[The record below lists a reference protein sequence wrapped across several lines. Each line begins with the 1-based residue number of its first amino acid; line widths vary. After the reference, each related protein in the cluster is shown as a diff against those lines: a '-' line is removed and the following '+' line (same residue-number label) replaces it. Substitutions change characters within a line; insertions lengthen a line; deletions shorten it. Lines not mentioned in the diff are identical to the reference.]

1 MPKHTQRQD
10 RRLFLKSASS
20 SLLLPALPSL
30 GGLLSSAAHASRAA
44 VGDKTPPQRLCFI
57 FFGMGVSLPPED
69 HVAHKDWHWFPHELG
84 QNYKLTKTL
93 ESLAPYREQMSI
105 LSGLSHPRT
114 RTMYSHS
121 TGAYFL
127 SGADPE
133 NPAGNSISADQV
145 YAAHAGAH
153 TRYPYMMMSSEGGIG
168 DFREPN
174 TMSYTS
180 GGQPIPSIGTPRAA
194 FNEMFG
200 VQAGDRQSIERAYGR
215 DRSILDAIS
224 PDLNRLDKGLA
235 YEDKARL
242 EQYLSAIRLMETRID
257 RAQDWLDVPKPN
269 IAAERFKLDID
280 PIKDGPTD
288 FIDSM
293 YQLITTAFVT
303 DSTRMVNFLKVNESP
318 GGLAGRFPE
327 ALGLPGHHGLSHGFN
342 EEGGYERWAQYDAYL
357 AERFSGFLKQ
367 LSETD
372 DPHAEGS
379 LLDNTAVVYGS
390 GTSTVHNT
398 RNFPLILAGGKNLGI
413 KHGAFHR
420 FDESVPMSNLLLT
433 LMQQLGTPIEQF
445 SDSTGN
451 IPELLA

>member
-1 MPKHTQRQD
+1 MNGKTPIQN
-10 RRLFLKSASS
+10 RRLFLKSAGS
-20 SLLLPALPSL
+20 SLLLPALPSIA
-30 GGLLSSAAHASRAA
+30 GSPNSNGQ
-44 VGDKTPPQRLCFI
+44 PPTAISTAQPKRLCFV
-57 FFGMGVSLPPED
+57 FFGMGVSLPPKD
-69 HVAHKDWHWFPHELG
+69 HKAYNDWNWFPHNLG
-84 QNYKLTKTL
+84 RDYRLTKTL
-93 ESLAPYREQMSI
+93 SSLAPFRGQMSI

-121 TGAYFL
+121 TGGYFL

-145 YAAHAGAH
+145 YAAHGGVS
-153 TRYPYMMMSSEGGIG
+153 TRYPYMMMSTEGGIG

-174 TMSYTS
+174 TMSYS
-180 GGQPIPSIGTPRAA
+180 SSGQPIPSIGTPRAV

-200 VQAGDRQSIERAYGR
+200 VQGGDRASIERAYGR

-224 PDLNRLDKGLA
+224 PDIRRLDKTIGH
-235 YEDKARL
+235 EDKARL
-242 EQYLSAIRLMETRID
+242 EQYLSAIREMETRID
-257 RAQDWLDVPKPN
+257 RAQEWLDIPKPK
-269 IAAERFKLDID
+269 IPESQFELDVD
-280 PIKDGPTD
+280 PIQDGPTK
-288 FIDSM
+288 FIDAM
-293 YQLITTAFVT
+293 YQLITTAFLT

-327 ALGLPGHHGLSHGFN
+327 ALGLPGHHTLSHDFN
-342 EEGGYERWAQYDAYL
+342 AEGGYERWAQYDAYL

-372 DPHAEGS
+372 DPYAPGS
-379 LLDNTAVVYGS
+379 LLDNTLVLYGS

-398 RNFPLILAGGKNLGI
+398 RNFPLILAGGKNMGI
-413 KHGAFHR
+413 KHGEFHQ

-433 LMQQLGTPIEQF
+433 LLQQTGTPVDSF

-451 IPELLA
+451 IAELRV